1 MVTRDVV
8 SETTL
13 FFNGLDGYASESVI
27 KEVIELLEYPEM
39 PQDNDISIKDLLTA
53 CQRRPAQAPVTSAT
67 RAAGSLVGSEIADDA
82 PELSRV
88 APVKAVLECSATHQP
103 TYRANMGQYGPH
115 KGCTGQRSKTCRTVQ
130 TVMEGSGHP

>member
-82 PELSRV
+82 PESTQQNQQLLTPGPSEDS
-88 APVKAVLECSATHQP
+88 APMISDGYRRRGKKAPQDVNLDP
-103 TYRANMGQYGPH
+103 TD
-115 KGCTGQRSKTCRTVQ
+115 TSLII
-130 TVMEGSGHP
+130 SGKRN